1 MPEYGLILVGLLVV
15 AVSLHRTLQLK
26 LYRTNKQLV
35 LFVAFSLLAGT
46 ILDTLAISRGYWS
59 FSPRFL
65 LGWYLGVMPIEEV
78 GFMLV
83 MWYFLLVVYK
93 ALEKYCAK

>member
-1 MPEYGLILVGLLVV
+1 MPEYGLILLGILVV
-15 AVSLHRTLQLK
+15 TVVLHQALQLR
-26 LYRTNKQLV
+26 LYQTRKHLV
-35 LFVAFSLLAGT
+35 VFVAFSVICGT
-46 ILDTLAISRGYWS
+46 ILDTIAISRGYWS

-65 LGWYLGVMPIEEV
+65 IGWYMGVMPIEEI

-93 ALEKYCAK
+93 ILEKYFAK